1 MATKEALNNLDLV
14 ALRGG
19 KNNGEGNVFVFNRKT
34 KLFGPVCDDFW
45 SHKDV
50 SFKYYFSS

>member
-1 MATKEALNNLDLV
+1 MAPKEALNLV

-45 SHKDV
+45 SHRDV